1 MDEQNKMPA
10 EIEEIEEISAETDE
24 NVSRE
29 TKIAENSEN
38 SEESAKPEALWSGE
52 YVLTEDEMQTFVDN
66 SGLVASKR
74 KITVQAMLAAVLCV
88 INAVS
93 YATGDK
99 KMALFLAIVC
109 AALCGAVIIV
119 PIMTR
124 KHLLGD
130 MKAAADQEHP
140 TRISGDGRSLFFGAG
155 EDVLS
160 YSYDKAKITVCD
172 DVAVVALADGQM
184 VCVPHRALNGAGWDE
199 LCAHAE
205 KK

>member
-1 MDEQNKMPA
+1 MDEKNKVAA
-10 EIEEIEEISAETDE
+10 EIEEIDEIPAETDE

-29 TKIAENSEN
+29 TKNAEN

-52 YVLTEDEMQTFVDN
+52 YVLTEDEMRAFVDN

-74 KITVQAMLAAVLCV
+74 KITVQATLAAVLCV
-88 INAVS
+88 INAIS

-140 TRISGDGRSLFFGAG
+140 TRISGDGTSLFFGAG

-160 YSYDKAKITVCD
+160 YPYDKAKITVYG

-184 VCVPHRALNGAGWDE
+184 VCVPRRALNDAGWDE

-205 KK
+205 QK

>member
-1 MDEQNKMPA
+1 MDEKNKVAA
-10 EIEEIEEISAETDE
+10 EIEEIDEIPAETDE

-29 TKIAENSEN
+29 TKTAEN

-52 YVLTEDEMQTFVDN
+52 YVLTEDEMRAFVDN

-74 KITVQAMLAAVLCV
+74 KITVQATLAAVLCV
-88 INAVS
+88 INAIS

-140 TRISGDGRSLFFGAG
+140 TRISGDGTSLFFGAG

-160 YSYDKAKITVCD
+160 YPYDKAKITVYG

-184 VCVPHRALNGAGWDE
+184 VCVPRRALNDAGWDE

-205 KK
+205 QK

>member
-10 EIEEIEEISAETDE
+10 EIEEIDEISAETDE

-29 TKIAENSEN
+29 TKNAEN
-38 SEESAKPEALWSGE
+38 SEESAKPEVLWSGE

-74 KITVQAMLAAVLCV
+74 KTAVQATLAAVLCV
-88 INAVS
+88 INAIS

-160 YSYDKAKITVCD
+160 YPYDKAKITVCG

-184 VCVPHRALNGAGWDE
+184 VCVPRRALNDAGWDD

>member
-10 EIEEIEEISAETDE
+10 EIEEIDEISAETDE

-29 TKIAENSEN
+29 TKNAENA
-38 SEESAKPEALWSGE
+38 EESAKPEALWSGE

-74 KITVQAMLAAVLCV
+74 KTAVQGTLAAVLCV
-88 INAVS
+88 INAIS

-140 TRISGDGRSLFFGAG
+140 TRISGDGTSLFFGAG
-155 EDVLS
+155 EDLLS
-160 YSYDKAKITVCD
+160 YTYDKAKITVCE

-184 VCVPHRALNGAGWDE
+184 VCVPRRALNDAGWDE

-205 KK
+205 QK

>member
-1 MDEQNKMPA
+1 MDEKNKVAA
-10 EIEEIEEISAETDE
+10 EIEEIDEIPAETDE

-29 TKIAENSEN
+29 TKTAEN

-52 YVLTEDEMQTFVDN
+52 YVLTEDEMRAFVDN

-74 KITVQAMLAAVLCV
+74 KITVQATLAAVLCV
-88 INAVS
+88 INAIS

-130 MKAAADQEHP
+130 MKVAADQEHP
-140 TRISGDGRSLFFGAG
+140 TRISGDGTSLFFGAG

-160 YSYDKAKITVCD
+160 YPYDKAKITVYG

-184 VCVPHRALNGAGWDE
+184 VCVPRRALNDAGWDE

>member
-10 EIEEIEEISAETDE
+10 EIEEIDEISAETDE

-29 TKIAENSEN
+29 TKNAEN
-38 SEESAKPEALWSGE
+38 SEESAKPEVLWSGE

-74 KITVQAMLAAVLCV
+74 KTAVQATLAAVLCV
-88 INAVS
+88 INAIS

-160 YSYDKAKITVCD
+160 YPYDKAKITVCG

-184 VCVPHRALNGAGWDE
+184 VCVPRRALNDAGWDD
-199 LCAHAE
+199 LCTHAE

>member
-1 MDEQNKMPA
+1 MDEKNKVAA
-10 EIEEIEEISAETDE
+10 EIEEIDEIPAETDE

-29 TKIAENSEN
+29 TKTAEN

-52 YVLTEDEMQTFVDN
+52 YVLTEDEMRAFVDN

-74 KITVQAMLAAVLCV
+74 KITVQATLAAVLCV
-88 INAVS
+88 INAIS

-140 TRISGDGRSLFFGAG
+140 TRISGDGTSLFFGAG

-160 YSYDKAKITVCD
+160 YPYDKAKITVYG

-184 VCVPHRALNGAGWDE
+184 VCVPRRALNDAGWDE